1 MHSLQQQQHSTC
13 SCCENQLCVLPS
25 CFVGLCHFTFT
36 LDSVPARN
44 PTAATRLVPQHAVT
58 MAATAGVGAGSTD
71 TSSQISGS
79 AALGSEEL
87 TEVKVGLAAPICD
100 LPPTHPVVR
109 SECGLLLTQ
118 MAVARLTALSYEVW
132 ILRTPCG
139 VWRGRGAV
147 TPCASL
153 THPLT
158 RPDASPGQGP

>member
-1 MHSLQQQQHSTC
+1 MHSLQQQQQQHLLLRKSTVRFAKLFRWALSFHCHSRQ
-13 SCCENQLCVLPS
+13 S
-25 CFVGLCHFTFT
+25 
-36 LDSVPARN
+36 AR
-44 PTAATRLVPQHAVT
+44 ATRLQRPDLFPSTQSQWQLPQELVPVLPILHPRLV
-58 MAATAGVGAGSTD
+58 
-71 TSSQISGS
+71 
-79 AALGSEEL
+79 AALHWALKNSPKSRWAL
-87 TEVKVGLAAPICD
+87 RRRFVTC
-100 LPPTHPVVR
+100 PPTHPVVR

-132 ILRTPCG
+132 MLRTPSG

>member
-1 MHSLQQQQHSTC
+1 MHSLQQQQQQHLLLRKSTVRFAKLFRWALSFHFHSRQC
-13 SCCENQLCVLPS
+13 
-25 CFVGLCHFTFT
+25 
-36 LDSVPARN
+36 AR
-44 PTAATRLVPQHAVT
+44 ATRLQPRLVPQHAVT

-132 ILRTPCG
+132 MLRTPSG